1 MTSSSELRPATA
13 LLRAGHVVA
22 RRAAFPTLHLVPTPD
37 ESGAGSAEAADVSGA
52 DAWEAG
58 REAGYRA
65 GLLAA
70 EQEQARWLAEA
81 RDRDDVARRERE
93 QRWAALLGSLGTAV
107 HDAVDSAT
115 VRDLHATA
123 AELGVEIA
131 EALVGHHLEVAGCAA
146 RDAVGRALA
155 DVPRGAEV
163 TVRVHPDDADL
174 TPEEV
179 SALAPGCAVEL
190 VLDPSVER
198 SGAVVTVGDRTVDAQ
213 VGAALARV
221 REVLAR

>member
-1 MTSSSELRPATA
+1 MTSSSDLRPATA
-13 LLRAGHVVA
+13 LLRSGHVVT
-22 RRAAFPTLHLVPTPD
+22 RRAAFSTRQLVPVGD
-37 ESGAGSAEAADVSGA
+37 AHVVAAPEVAGA

-70 EQEQARWLAEA
+70 EQEQAQWLAAA
-81 RDRDDVARRERE
+81 RDRDEAERAVRE
-93 QRWAALLGSLGTAV
+93 QRWASLLASLDAAV
-107 HDAVDSAT
+107 QGAVDSTT
-115 VRDLHATA
+115 VHDLHATA
-123 AELGVEIA
+123 AHMGVEIA
-131 EALVGHHLEVAGCAA
+131 EALVGHHLEVGECAA

-163 TVRVHPDDADL
+163 TVRLHPDDADL
-174 TPEEV
+174 SPQDV
-179 SALAPGCAVEL
+179 AALAPGCAVEL
-190 VLDPSVER
+190 VVDPSVER

-213 VGAALARV
+213 VGAALTRV

>member
-1 MTSSSELRPATA
+1 MTSSSDLRPATA
-13 LLRAGHVVA
+13 LLRAGRVVA
-22 RRAAFPTLHLVPTPD
+22 RPAAFPHLQLVPADD
-37 ESGAGSAEAADVSGA
+37 ESATDTTDLGGAA
-52 DAWEAG
+52 AWEAG

-81 RDRDDVARRERE
+81 REREAADRHARE
-93 QRWAALLGSLGTAV
+93 QRWTALFESLASAV
-107 HDAVDSAT
+107 HDVVDSAT
-115 VRDLHATA
+115 VHDLHATA
-123 AELGVEIA
+123 AQLGVEIA
-131 EALVGHHLEVAGCAA
+131 EALVGHHLEVGDCAA

-163 TVRVHPDDADL
+163 TVRLHPDDADL
-174 TPEEV
+174 SPADLATI
-179 SALAPGCAVEL
+179 APGCVVEL
-190 VLDPSVER
+190 VADASVER

>member
-13 LLRAGHVVA
+13 LLRAGDVVT
-22 RRAAFPTLHLVPTPD
+22 RPAAFSSHQLVAGQDEPTVEPD
-37 ESGAGSAEAADVSGA
+37 TGPSA
-52 DAWEAG
+52 AWEAG

-70 EQEQARWLAEA
+70 EQERAQWLARA
-81 RDRDDVARRERE
+81 RDREAADRSARE
-93 QRWAALLGSLGTAV
+93 QQWAALFASLTSAV
-107 HDAVDSAT
+107 HDVVDSAT
-115 VRDLHATA
+115 VHDLHATA
-123 AELGVEIA
+123 AHLGVEIA
-131 EALVGHHLEVAGCAA
+131 EALVGHHLEVGDCAA

-163 TVRVHPDDADL
+163 TVRLHPDDADL
-174 TPEEV
+174 SPADVAT
-179 SALAPGCAVEL
+179 LAPGCVVEL
-190 VLDPSVER
+190 VVDASVER